1 MFKNSLLSSFFAEK
15 GFSEVADWLRAQ
27 ESLKWAL
34 VLGWFCG
41 VVGWFKFRRAL
52 EVGLGVGK
60 FNLAHET
67 QRKENKLK

>member
-1 MFKNSLLSSFFAEK
+1 MGDVS
-15 GFSEVADWLRAQ
+15 W
-27 ESLKWAL
+27 L
-34 VLGWFCG
+34 VLRSCG
-41 VVGWFKFRRAL
+41 L